1 MVKLCGFSCLCPWT
15 SGKSVREYSLV
26 LSRSGAYTWWW
37 RLFGWVVRAG
47 RSATAFPALGPG
59 PRRLRRRGPGP
70 PASLGRPSGAAG
82 PLCKREPS
90 ARRSAGCGHR
100 LHGQGRR
107 AGRLRA
113 RLRLRRGHR
122 LHGGFGV
129 GFSVHYTFALCFHLL
144 RLRRARL
151 LASALGSGRQ
161 KLSTFRGPPVGLHR
175 LWSSSASW

>member
-82 PLCKREPS
+82 PLCKRG
-90 ARRSAGCGHR
+90 A
-100 LHGQGRR
+100 
-107 AGRLRA
+107 
-113 RLRLRRGHR
+113 
-122 LHGGFGV
+122 FG
-129 GFSVHYTFALCFHLL
+129 
-144 RLRRARL
+144 
-151 LASALGSGRQ
+151 SALG
-161 KLSTFRGPPVGLHR
+161 R
-175 LWSSSASW
+175 LWSSFAWPRAKGRPPAGAPSPPAWSPFAWWLRCWLQCSLHLCSLLSPPPASARPVVR